1 MSQCVVYQL
10 RLQCCGITT
19 SSVTLAKQIQPE
31 KSQEYQRSNS
41 TSVQAH
47 ETAKGKSQ
55 HGVGHQVLHY
65 TFHTAGK
72 NKPNSRNFILD
83 FFFFNNQA
91 VLSIPKAKGLVFQ
104 RVNLPEREPNN
115 ISAAKRDLSC
125 FYHQY
130 FTPSFEDLSDGRT
143 TCCSC
148 SLPMN
153 CQVWI
158 HALEALTGNLMYEIT
173 ALVPSQFGI

>member
-72 NKPNSRNFILD
+72 NKPNSRNFILE
-83 FFFFNNQA
+83 FFFSTIRLCYLFQKQKVQFFKESICQKGNPITSQLRKGICP
-91 VLSIPKAKGLVFQ
+91 VSTISISLLLSKT
-104 RVNLPEREPNN
+104 
-115 ISAAKRDLSC
+115 SAMAEQPAALAA
-125 FYHQY
+125 
-130 FTPSFEDLSDGRT
+130 
-143 TCCSC
+143 
-148 SLPMN
+148 
-153 CQVWI
+153 CQ
-158 HALEALTGNLMYEIT
+158 
-173 ALVPSQFGI
+173 